1 MQNKAKRNASLSSGD
16 FLSGGTRYYLE
27 QRVPN
32 FYANGIS
39 MYNSSASW
47 RSPFHNIRWLEKIW
61 NLCDNWKL
69 GSNWHRLA
77 IYRNF
82 PALLE
87 FPEEKGFDTNRML
100 RKAPPLYWLPIMQKQ
115 KYKTYDMSADWFAQP
130 EIQDLIWEN
139 NQLIDELIDKKLIRK
154 ILDEHVA
161 DKTRTRAISFL
172 LTILCFK
179 LSMKRQ
185 VQ

>member
-1 MQNKAKRNASLSSGD
+1 
-16 FLSGGTRYYLE
+16 
-27 QRVPN
+27 
-32 FYANGIS
+32 
-39 MYNSSASW
+39 
-47 RSPFHNIRWLEKIW
+47 
-61 NLCDNWKL
+61 
-69 GSNWHRLA
+69 
-77 IYRNF
+77 
-82 PALLE
+82 
-87 FPEEKGFDTNRML
+87 
-100 RKAPPLYWLPIMQKQ
+100 MQKQ
-115 KYKTYDMSADWFAQP
+115 KYKSYDMSADWFAQP